1 MSARLRAEDWTF
13 DTPRLHIRPLAAA
26 DQQLYAELYSD
37 PETMRYIGAPLT
49 RQRAERSFRK
59 LLGSDPSSAAGLVLA
74 IVERATGHAI
84 GLCSVQNIDLSSS
97 TAEAGIILRAQA
109 RSRGYSREG
118 LGAVVEHAFRTL
130 QLREV
135 WVQISAD
142 YAIVRR
148 LVASV
153 GFTRCDGR
161 ADGAPRVEVWR
172 RRRTDGRDS

>member
-1 MSARLRAEDWTF
+1 MTARLRADEWIF
-13 DTPRLHIRPLAAA
+13 DTPRLHIRPLAPA
-26 DQQLYAELYSD
+26 DETLYAELYSD
-37 PETMRYIGAPLT
+37 PETMKYIGAPLT
-49 RQRAERSFRK
+49 RQRAVRSFRK
-59 LLGSDPSSAAGLVLA
+59 LLGSAPTPAAGLVLT
-74 IVERATGHAI
+74 IVERATGAAI

-118 LGAVVEHAFRTL
+118 LGAVVAHAFRIL
-130 QLREV
+130 HLREV

-142 YAIVRR
+142 YAVVRR

-161 ADGAPRVEVWR
+161 AAAAPGVEVWR
-172 RRRTDGRDS
+172 RQRTDRRDS